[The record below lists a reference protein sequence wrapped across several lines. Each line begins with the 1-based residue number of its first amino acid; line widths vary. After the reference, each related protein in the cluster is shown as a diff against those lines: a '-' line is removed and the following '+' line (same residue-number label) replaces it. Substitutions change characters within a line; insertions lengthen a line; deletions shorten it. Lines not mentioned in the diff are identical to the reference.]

1 MRHVLIDCDPGH
13 DDALAIMTA
22 LAHPEEMSILGITT
36 VGGNQTL
43 QKVTKNAGNLL
54 TLLGMGGGIMKR

>member
-22 LAHPEEMSILGITT
+22 LAHPEEMSILGDYY
-36 VGGNQTL
+36 GRRQSDASKGY
-43 QKVTKNAGNLL
+43 KKCRKSS
-54 TLLGMGGGIMKR
+54 GISSR